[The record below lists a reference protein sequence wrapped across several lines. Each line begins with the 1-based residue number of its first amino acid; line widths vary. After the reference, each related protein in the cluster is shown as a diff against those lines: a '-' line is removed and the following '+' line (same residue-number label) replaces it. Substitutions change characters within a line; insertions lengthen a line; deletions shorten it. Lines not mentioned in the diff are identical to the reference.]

1 MGFVRNWWPWSQA
14 AGGLYTVL
22 LPTRL
27 TPAWQPCR
35 DLFLTG
41 KWGRHWPWPY
51 CLSRVEGPGQ
61 APASVPAS
69 LSWGSLPQLE
79 RGHLLRLPWRLSLGV
94 GDGWPCPTRPCCPR
108 SGSARRSSGGGK
120 TTRPRGG
127 TGRALRSWARTGER
141 PWRPGDSGN
150 RGGRSRRGP
159 CGGAAGTQPHSLG
172 AYLGRGGGGLI
183 EKQVFWGGPCWQGE
197 DG

>member
-1 MGFVRNWWPWSQA
+1 MSG
-14 AGGLYTVL
+14 
-22 LPTRL
+22 
-27 TPAWQPCR
+27 
-35 DLFLTG
+35 TG
-41 KWGRHWPWPY
+41 
-51 CLSRVEGPGQ
+51 GPGAKLQ
-61 APASVPAS
+61 GTLYGSATYKTDPCLAALQRSVPHWQVGSALALAS
-69 LSWGSLPQLE
+69 LPVMGEGTRPGSRLSACQPWLSWGSLPQLE
-79 RGHLLRLPWRLSLGV
+79 RGRLLRLPWRLSLGV

-108 SGSARRSSGGGK
+108 SGSARRSGGGGK

-141 PWRPGDSGN
+141 PWRPGDRGN

-183 EKQVFWGGPCWQGE
+183 EKQIFWGGPCWQGE